1 VSRWRPPRRVASHRI
16 HDQHLVLGA
25 RPRILV
31 VKLATAG
38 DLLLSTPALR
48 ALRSRYP
55 DAQLDVLTT
64 PASAPLLAESP
75 LVNQVYAL
83 DKYRFDYPHQVLRA
97 PWRLLA
103 PLLLLARL
111 RARRYD
117 VVVLAHHLTLR
128 FGVLKFRLLPA
139 MLGARYTV
147 GLDNGRGRFLDL
159 RVRDDGF
166 GARHEA
172 DYALALAA
180 ALDAELPASARAMR
194 LADLGWAASRQ
205 DDDEAPAPAAPLIA
219 LHPGGGGYSVARRW
233 PAERFAELATAL
245 HGELAARI
253 VLVGG
258 ADERELHQHIL
269 GLLGAPAWAYS
280 ASGATTP
287 CELAGLL
294 QRCRLLVAND
304 SFPMHLA
311 VAAGVPVV
319 ALFGPT
325 NVRAWGPYAPNP
337 ADAAIIL
344 RRADLP
350 CSPCMYRG
358 HDLGTPQGCPERR
371 CLMELRTPQVLQAAR
386 RLLRQTAASPAG

>member
-1 VSRWRPPRRVASHRI
+1 MSRWRPPRSAVSYHT
-16 HDQHLVLGA
+16 HDQRLDLGA
-25 RPRILV
+25 RPLILV
-31 VKLATAG
+31 IKLATAG
-38 DLLLSTPALR
+38 DLLLSMPALR

-64 PASAPLLAESP
+64 PASASLLAESP
-75 LVNQVYAL
+75 LVNHVYAL
-83 DKYRFDYPHQVLRA
+83 DKYRFDYLHQMLRA

-103 PLLLLARL
+103 PLPLLARL

-128 FGVLKFRLLPA
+128 FGVLKSRLLLA
-139 MLGARYTV
+139 GLGARHTV

-159 RVRDDGF
+159 RVRDEGF

-180 ALDAELPASARAMR
+180 ALDAELPAPARALR
-194 LADLGWAASRQ
+194 LTDLGWVDSRQ
-205 DDDEAPAPAAPLIA
+205 DDDEAAVPAAPLIA

-233 PAERFAELATAL
+233 PAERFAELAMAL

-269 GLLGAPAWAYS
+269 DLLGAPSWAHS
-280 ASGATTP
+280 TSGATSP
-287 CELAGLL
+287 RELAGLL
-294 QRCRLLVAND
+294 RRCQLLVAND

-337 ADAAIIL
+337 PDAAVVL
-344 RRADLP
+344 WRADLP

-358 HDLGTPQGCPERR
+358 HDLGTPQGCPERP